1 MSRNPEIQ
9 LTLYVTGRS
18 QRSETA
24 ISRAE
29 TLASSYNCGVEII
42 DVLEE
47 GRRAQQDDII
57 TTPTLIKVSS
67 PPVKRFIG
75 DLTNLK
81 AVRNALD
88 LPKPPA
94 RTSR

>member
-1 MSRNPEIQ
+1 MDMSASPEIQ

-18 QRSETA
+18 QRSQTA
-24 ISRAE
+24 ISRAKE
-29 TLASSYNCGVEII
+29 LASSYSCKMEII

-57 TTPTLIKVSS
+57 TTPTLIKASP

-75 DLTNLK
+75 DLTSLK
-81 AVRNALD
+81 AVRNALA

-94 RTSR
+94 RT